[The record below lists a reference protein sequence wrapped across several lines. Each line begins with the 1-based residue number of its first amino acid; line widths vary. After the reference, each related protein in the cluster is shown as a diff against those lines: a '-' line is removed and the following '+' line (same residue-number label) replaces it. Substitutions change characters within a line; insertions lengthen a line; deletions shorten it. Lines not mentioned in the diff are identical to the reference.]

1 MMKLVLLSLSA
12 LLSFTAGAG
21 ATAWLSLNIEN
32 GHAKV
37 PAKVAGIEGMAIL
50 DTGAHINAI
59 NQRFINHNNL
69 EFAHRGHVDIEG
81 MHGQQR
87 QKLYANIETEV
98 FGIQSSMNGLAAATL
113 GHHTNALLLGAGFF
127 SQSVVQLDYPNQRVR
142 MLTRDAV
149 NVGKHE
155 NIKTYA
161 HLGTGMPI
169 VEVEIAGKPIWLL
182 LDTGYTG
189 GILISRRLAEGLDL
203 VTPDAKH
210 VTSAGVNEFAV
221 MRETQLAEMRLGPF
235 TLANVAIAYP
245 DEGHRIKTLT
255 QYQHTSSKIRGR
267 KVRGVIGYD
276 ALKHFLLT
284 LDYAKGDLHL
294 SVPEKV

>member
-1 MMKLVLLSLSA
+1 
-12 LLSFTAGAG
+12 
-21 ATAWLSLNIEN
+21 
-32 GHAKV
+32 
-37 PAKVAGIEGMAIL
+37 
-50 DTGAHINAI
+50 
-59 NQRFINHNNL
+59 
-69 EFAHRGHVDIEG
+69 
-81 MHGQQR
+81 
-87 QKLYANIETEV
+87 
-98 FGIQSSMNGLAAATL
+98 
-113 GHHTNALLLGAGFF
+113 
-127 SQSVVQLDYPNQRVR
+127 
-142 MLTRDAV
+142 
-149 NVGKHE
+149 
-155 NIKTYA
+155 
-161 HLGTGMPI
+161 MPI

-210 VTSAGVNEFAV
+210 VTSSGVNEFAV

-294 SVPEKV
+294 SVPEKL